1 MAHIWEEQL
10 LKQDVNISAAGD
22 NVVITPGQGEMPA
35 SWENGATYI
44 AIDHMNLVPNT
55 AVTVQLKN
63 GATTDANNATIP
75 QANYGGPYSLTSN
88 QGWVLENAIQNE
100 HGVIT
105 LAPNKS
111 LVINLSGAVQVS
123 GFIRYRILMS
133 N

>member
-1 MAHIWEEQL
+1 MSHLWEEGL
-10 LKQDVNISAAGD
+10 LKQDINISTAGD

-35 SWENGATYI
+35 GWDNSGTYI
-44 AIDHMNLVPNT
+44 AIDSINLIPAA

-63 GATTDANNATIP
+63 GATTDANQGSVP
-75 QANYGGPYSLTSN
+75 QANYGGPYPFAQN
-88 QGWVLENAIQNE
+88 QGFVLENAMENE

-111 LVINLSGAVQVS
+111 FVINLSGGVQVS
-123 GFIRYRILMS
+123 GFIRFRLLAS